1 MTESWEC
8 DKACTLE
15 ERGKDRTVTRKIQGS
30 GCERRDGKREEERKG
45 RRTGVRLK
53 GEKTR
58 QQSGDV
64 EQDGGEEGQR
74 TLRR

>member
-1 MTESWEC
+1 M
-8 DKACTLE
+8 
-15 ERGKDRTVTRKIQGS
+15 
-30 GCERRDGKREEERKG
+30 CERKDGKREEERKG